1 MLISIKDLNIELGS
15 FALRN
20 INLDVGFNEFFV
32 LMGPTGAGKTVLL
45 EAIAGLVPVKSGK
58 IIINGKNIT
67 DLPPEKRFVGIVYQD
82 YTLFPHLTVEK
93 NITYGC
99 RYHGI
104 SDRIAAENLKHLIE
118 ILDLSRIKDRLP
130 VNLSGGELQRTALAR
145 ALMVNPGVLLLDE
158 PLSSLDP
165 NFREGIRNA
174 LKMLHSSTETTFMM
188 VTHDFAEALSL
199 AKRAAVMSHGKIE
212 QVGHI
217 DEIFRRPDSKFVA
230 DFVGMKNLFPAKF
243 ADTKAFINSLE
254 IDLGKRPQNGNGYI
268 ALRPEDIS
276 ISRTAPASTSI
287 RNCYK
292 GIVTDILDQG
302 FCYEV
307 HASVNDVIF
316 KSLITKRSL
325 FDLAI
330 EEGNEI
336 FLAFKATAVHML

>member
-1 MLISIKDLNIELGS
+1 MIEVKELFVELGD
-15 FALRN
+15 FRLDN
-20 INLDVGFNEFFV
+20 INVAINKNEFFV

-45 EAIAGLVPVKSGK
+45 EAIAGLIPVRKGSIYIG
-58 IIINGKNIT
+58 GKNVT
-67 DLPPEKRFVGIVYQD
+67 TLPPEKRGVGIVYQD
-82 YTLFPHLTVEK
+82 YSLFPHMTVKE
-93 NITYGC
+93 NINFGLHYNKIKK
-99 RYHGI
+99 GI
-104 SDRIAAENLKHLIE
+104 A
-118 ILDLSRIKDRLP
+118 KDRFNRL
-130 VNLSGGELQRTALAR
+130 VQNLNLEHLLNRLTTNLSGGENQRVSLAR
-145 ALMVNPGVLLLDE
+145 ALMIEPLVLLLDE
-158 PLSSLDP
+158 PLSALDHR
-165 NFREGIRNA
+165 FREEIRED
-174 LKMLHSSTETTFMM
+174 LKKLHKDSDTTFLM